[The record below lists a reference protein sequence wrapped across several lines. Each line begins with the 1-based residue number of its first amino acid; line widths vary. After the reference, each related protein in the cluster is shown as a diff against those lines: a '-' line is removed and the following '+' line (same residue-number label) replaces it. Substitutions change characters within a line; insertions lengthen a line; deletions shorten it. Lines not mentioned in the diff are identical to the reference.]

1 MPQVKI
7 EAKESVL
14 LLIDMENDVLHE
26 NGKGAS
32 LGVWKF
38 AKETGTIQNTKKVV
52 NIAKKNGIPV
62 IYVRIAFRP
71 DYVDAG
77 LVQSPLWKLIKEGEV
92 FKESTWGAEIIDELK
107 PKTEDYIVTKK
118 RVDAFYDTELETLLK
133 GLGRRTLIVCGVVT
147 NFCVEGTVRGAAD
160 RDFNVIVLSD
170 CTASENKEAQ
180 EFPMKVVFPMIATV
194 ATSEELVIGEGTR
207 R

>member
-7 EAKESVL
+7 EPKETAL
-14 LLIDMENDVLHE
+14 LLIDMENDVLHDK
-26 NGKGAS
+26 GKLAS

-38 AKETGTIQNTKKVV
+38 AEEVGTIKNTKKV
-52 NIAKKNGIPV
+52 IDTAKRNGIPV
-62 IYVRIAFRP
+62 IYVKIAFRP

-77 LVQSPLWKLIKEGEV
+77 LAQSPLWKLIKEGEI
-92 FKESTWGAEIIDELK
+92 FKEGTWGVEYVDELK
-107 PKTEDYIVTKK
+107 PETGNYIVTKK
-118 RVDAFYDTELETLLK
+118 RVDAFYNTELETLLR

-180 EFPMKVVFPMIATV
+180 EFPMNVVFPMIATV
-194 ATSEELVIGEGTR
+194 ATSEELVI
-207 R
+207 